1 MLITPTID
9 KLHALALAGM
19 ARALTDQLERP
30 DYAALSFEE
39 RLGLLV
45 DREVQDRENRR
56 LARHLKA
63 ARLRSDAVIEDLDL
77 RGPRGLDRST
87 VLGLAE
93 GHWVTAHRN
102 VLVTGPTGV
111 GKTFLA
117 CALAHAAIRRGH
129 TALYLRVPRLL
140 DELVLARADGR
151 LPRLMAAWA
160 KVDVLVL
167 DDLGLS
173 PVPPAR
179 AADLLEVIEDRGGLR
194 STIVTSQ
201 LPVGHWHEA
210 LGEPTIADA
219 ILDRLVHN
227 AYRLELRGDSRR
239 RATRAADDPLEGSAA
254 PDATITPNL
263 PASGSCPQDGRAAT
277 GEAWMSLP
285 DPDCRPPR
293 ATCQTIRRPPRGGDQ
308 QGVNPALSSA
318 ASRPPTEGDRKP
330 RNGRSDSA
338 EYAEHLLDA
347 IFPQPRSGWSGVR
360 RDATG
365 GRRGTPVARHPG
377 RPSRPE
383 GTGVAG
389 HVVWCC
395 SGRIAWRRDGSAR
408 WRRGRHVLITPG

>member
-19 ARALTDQLERP
+19 ARALVDQLERP

-45 DREVQDRENRR
+45 DREMQDRENRR

-77 RGPRGLDRST
+77 RGPRGLDRAT

-167 DDLGLS
+167 DDLGLQ
-173 PVPPAR
+173 PVPAPR
-179 AADLLEVIEDRGGLR
+179 AADLLEVIEDRHGLR

-210 LGEPTIADA
+210 LGEPTLADA
-219 ILDRLVHN
+219 ILD
-227 AYRLELRGDSRR
+227 AWSTTPIGWSS
-239 RATRAADDPLEGSAA
+239 RATRAAGRRGPLMTQPRSHRPRTRRSRRIRPPQTA
-254 PDATITPNL
+254 
-263 PASGSCPQDGRAAT
+263 QDGRGST
-277 GEAWMSLP
+277 GEAPMTLP
-285 DPDCRPPR
+285 DPHRRRPR
-293 ATCQTIRRPPRGGDQ
+293 AACQTIRRPPRGGDH
-308 QGVNPALSSA
+308 QGVNQP
-318 ASRPPTEGDRKP
+318 SRRPLRGLRSRVIENPGMGDRIQ
-330 RNGRSDSA
+330 RNTHLDKRWPPKAARMRHGLATTSTDGWPKDGRPMRGSLS
-338 EYAEHLLDA
+338 
-347 IFPQPRSGWSGVR
+347 PQ
-360 RDATG
+360 TG
-365 GRRGTPVARHPG
+365 YKSPVA
-377 RPSRPE
+377 
-383 GTGVAG
+383 
-389 HVVWCC
+389 
-395 SGRIAWRRDGSAR
+395 
-408 WRRGRHVLITPG
+408 